1 MNIIKNVVA
10 LILVGIV
17 FLGLIIAIII
27 VLATT
32 GVAIKYIAGYEIT
45 HWNWNMFDTICMN
58 ILALSPI
65 LLFINYIRNK
75 FFKQCKEEL

>member
-17 FLGLIIAIII
+17 CLGLLISALIL
-27 VLATT
+27 LATT

-45 HWNWNMFDTICMN
+45 HWNWGLYEHTCIISN
-58 ILALSPI
+58 SPI
-65 LLFINYIRNK
+65 H
-75 FFKQCKEEL
+75 

>member
-17 FLGLIIAIII
+17 CLGLLISALIL
-27 VLATT
+27 LATT

-45 HWNWNMFDTICMN
+45 HWNWNLVCMN

>member
-1 MNIIKNVVA
+1 MIKNILAVA
-10 LILVGIV
+10 LAGIV

-27 VLATT
+27 VMATT
-32 GVAIKYIAGYEIT
+32 GVAIKYIAGYEII
-45 HWNWNMFDTICMN
+45 HWNCGLFDTICMN

>member
-1 MNIIKNVVA
+1 MTKNMLAVA
-10 LILVGIV
+10 LAGIV

-27 VLATT
+27 VLATI

-45 HWNWNMFDTICMN
+45 HWNWNLFDTVCMN

>member
-17 FLGLIIAIII
+17 CLGLLISALIL
-27 VLATT
+27 LATT

-45 HWNWNMFDTICMN
+45 HWSWNLLDTICMN

>member
-1 MNIIKNVVA
+1 MNMIKNILAVA
-10 LILVGIV
+10 LAGIV

-27 VLATT
+27 VIATT

-45 HWNWNMFDTICMN
+45 HWSLNLFDTVCIN

-65 LLFINYIRNK
+65 LLFINYIKTNFTK
-75 FFKQCKEEL
+75 SCKEEL

>member
-17 FLGLIIAIII
+17 CLGLLISALIL
-27 VLATT
+27 LATT

-45 HWNWNMFDTICMN
+45 HWNWNLFDTVCMN

-75 FFKQCKEEL
+75 FFKQCKEKL

>member
-1 MNIIKNVVA
+1 MIKNVLAVA
-10 LILVGIV
+10 LAGIV
-17 FLGLIIAIII
+17 FLGLVIASLI

-45 HWNWNMFDTICMN
+45 HWDWGLFDTICMN

-65 LLFINYIRNK
+65 IMFINYIKINFTK
-75 FFKQCKEEL
+75 SCKEEL

>member
-32 GVAIKYIAGYEIT
+32 GIAIKYIAGYEIT
-45 HWNWNMFDTICMN
+45 HWNWGLFDTVCMN

-65 LLFINYIRNK
+65 ILFINYIKTK
-75 FFKQCKEEL
+75 FTESCKEEL

>member
-1 MNIIKNVVA
+1 MLAVA
-10 LILVGIV
+10 LAGIV

-27 VLATT
+27 VLATI

-45 HWNWNMFDTICMN
+45 HWNWNLFDTVCMN

>member
-1 MNIIKNVVA
+1 MIKNILAVA
-10 LILVGIV
+10 LAGIV

-27 VLATT
+27 VLATI
-32 GVAIKYIAGYEIT
+32 GGAIKYIAGYEIT
-45 HWNWNMFDTICMN
+45 HWNWNLFDTVCMN

>member
-1 MNIIKNVVA
+1 MNMIKNILAVVLA
-10 LILVGIV
+10 GIV

-27 VLATT
+27 VLATI

-45 HWNWNMFDTICMN
+45 HWNWNLFDTVCMN

>member
-1 MNIIKNVVA
+1 MNIIKNVMA

-17 FLGLIIAIII
+17 CLGLLISALIL
-27 VLATT
+27 LATT

-45 HWNWNMFDTICMN
+45 HWNWGLFDTVCMN

>member
-17 FLGLIIAIII
+17 CLGLLISALIL
-27 VLATT
+27 LATT
-32 GVAIKYIAGYEIT
+32 GVAIKYITGYEIT
-45 HWNWNMFDTICMN
+45 HWNWNLFDTVCMN

>member
-1 MNIIKNVVA
+1 MNMIKNILTVVLA
-10 LILVGIV
+10 GIV

-65 LLFINYIRNK
+65 ILFINYIKTK
-75 FFKQCKEEL
+75 FTKSCKEEL

>member
-1 MNIIKNVVA
+1 MIKNILAVVLA
-10 LILVGIV
+10 GIV

-27 VLATT
+27 VLATI

-45 HWNWNMFDTICMN
+45 HWNWNLFDTVCMN

>member
-1 MNIIKNVVA
+1 MNMIKNILAVVLA
-10 LILVGIV
+10 GIV

-32 GVAIKYIAGYEIT
+32 GVAIKYIAGYGIT
-45 HWNWNMFDTICMN
+45 HWNWGLFDTVCMN

>member
-1 MNIIKNVVA
+1 MIKNILAVA
-10 LILVGIV
+10 LAGIV

-27 VLATT
+27 VLATI

-45 HWNWNMFDTICMN
+45 HWNWNLFDTVCMN